1 MLNFRVAVNSAM
13 GNSLTVVTHKIEMF
27 LEKVMSWNPIMKLCV
42 SVTRQTCGRDNRGGW
57 TIAWWQA
64 C

>member
-27 LEKVMSWNPIMKLCV
+27 LEKVMS
-42 SVTRQTCGRDNRGGW
+42 
-57 TIAWWQA
+57 
-64 C
+64 